1 VKGKGLGTRGWGFG
15 DEADDLPSWFG
26 VVSAPATFLVDRR
39 LMGILFLTTDLMF
52 SSRVAGA
59 AARAGM
65 TMRTVGSAA
74 ALLEQVAA
82 VEAPPFVLLDL
93 NMLEFDPRQLVP
105 ALRAASNPPRA
116 IVAYGPHVHEDRLAA
131 ATAAGCD
138 EVLTRGQFNARMD
151 DVLAKWRATS
161 GE

>member
-1 VKGKGLGTRGWGFG
+1 VT
-15 DEADDLPSWFG
+15 
-26 VVSAPATFLVDRR
+26 
-39 LMGILFLTTDLMF
+39 ILFLTNDLLF

-65 TMRTVGSAA
+65 TVRTVGSTV

-82 VEAPPFVLLDL
+82 AEAPQFVLLDL
-93 NMLEFDPRQLVP
+93 NMPGLDPRQLVP

-116 IVAYGPHVHEDRLAA
+116 VVAYGPHVHEDRLAA

-138 EVLTRGQFNARMD
+138 EVLTRGQFNARLD
-151 DVLAKWRATS
+151 DVLTKWRATTNES
-161 GE
+161 S